1 MGKTPKRK
9 LPGDGLKIAVAVSR
23 FNSSITQRLL
33 QGALTSLT
41 KLGVDERD
49 IDVIW
54 VPGAFEL
61 PQAVRRLAD
70 RERYDGILPLGCVIR
85 GETHHFEYICQSV
98 TSGLTQLA
106 LQARTPIVFG
116 VLTTD
121 TVEQAAA
128 RAGAKVNKGAEA
140 AKSLIE
146 LIHTLNSL
154 KR

>member
-1 MGKTPKRK
+1 MGKTSKRK
-9 LPGDGLKIAVAVSR
+9 LQGDGLKIAVAVSR

-33 QGALTSLT
+33 KSALTSLT
-41 KLGVDERD
+41 KLGVDEKD
-49 IDVIW
+49 IEVVW

-70 RERYDGILPLGCVIR
+70 TERYDGILPLGCVIR
-85 GETHHFEYICQSV
+85 GETHHFEYICHAV
-98 TSGLTQLA
+98 TAGLTQLA
-106 LQARTPIVFG
+106 LESETPVVFG

-121 TVEQAAA
+121 TEEQALK
-128 RAGAKVNKGAEA
+128 RSGAKSNKGAEA

-154 KR
+154 KP